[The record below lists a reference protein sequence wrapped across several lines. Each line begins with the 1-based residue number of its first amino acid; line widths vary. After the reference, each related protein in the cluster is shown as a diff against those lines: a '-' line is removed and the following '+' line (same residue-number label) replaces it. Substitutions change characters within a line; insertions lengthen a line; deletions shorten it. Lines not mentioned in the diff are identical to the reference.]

1 MNCAS
6 VRSQNSVL
14 AYLGKKAATW
24 LPFLLDA
31 NLISLQISSGGPYL
45 EGEILIFVEAVIVH
59 STTRAS
65 TLSSCTAEKP
75 LKAELCKNNLLKCA
89 SRSSI
94 VRPKHS
100 DDMAV
105 YAPEFGRSIQTTWR
119 FVRPSSGE
127 AFRFMR
133 PSLPGDWL

>member
-45 EGEILIFVEAVIVH
+45 EGEILIFGEAVIVH

-94 VRPKHS
+94 VPPKHS

-105 YAPEFGRSIQTTWR
+105 YAPVVTGRLAMTMRCEPVQLTSA
-119 FVRPSSGE
+119 SS
-127 AFRFMR
+127 
-133 PSLPGDWL
+133 